1 MKVEEASQYSKEA
14 CGSCRPM
21 ASRGTH
27 SHSSAVR
34 PASISLDCAPAA
46 CVVQLDC
53 RGEQGLRARAHVGA
67 LWLRNM
73 MLHALPDTAATQ
85 RSHAWEACMLSHCVA
100 ICPH

>member
-46 CVVQLDC
+46 CVVSSSWTA
-53 RGEQGLRARAHVGA
+53 GESKEQGLRAHAHVGA
-67 LWLRNM
+67 PWLRNM

-85 RSHAWEACMLSHCVA
+85 RSHAW
-100 ICPH
+100 